1 MTFKVQKL
9 KFQSAI
15 IALWMSWLVS
25 INMLRVIKINN
36 KNINEVT
43 DSGIDLGS
51 TEEER
56 MGQYGKYFAVTYD
69 KNAQQFVG
77 DNLNAIVDGG
87 FN

>member
-1 MTFKVQKL
+1 
-9 KFQSAI
+9 
-15 IALWMSWLVS
+15 MSWLVS

-36 KNINEVT
+36 KNIKQVT
-43 DSGIDLGS
+43 DSSIDLGS

-56 MGQYGKYFAVTYD
+56 VGRYGKYYAVTYD
-69 KNAQQFVG
+69 KNAQQCVV